1 VGDAFTF
8 VSDEE
13 QENLRTIERAIGKRL
28 PRVTL
33 PDFDYA
39 QKVAMKL
46 EIPIAERIA
55 AIRQQKAQAR
65 ARQQGYAQQ
74 AAQGGQQGAWPGR
87 QPGGGHGGQQGSPGP
102 EVAAIGGARSGGHA
116 GGGGHGFHGHKPR
129 KHGGGK
135 FGNRAGKGRFS
146 GPVGPR

>member
-1 VGDAFTF
+1 
-8 VSDEE
+8 
-13 QENLRTIERAIGKRL
+13 
-28 PRVTL
+28 
-33 PDFDYA
+33 
-39 QKVAMKL
+39 VAMKL

-102 EVAAIGGARSGGHA
+102 ELRRSAGHDPGGTRVAAGTVFMGTSRGSTGA
-116 GGGGHGFHGHKPR
+116 
-129 KHGGGK
+129 
-135 FGNRAGKGRFS
+135 GNSAIEREKADFPARWGRGNTRMGCFAN
-146 GPVGPR
+146 GEYCAPICCGLTLRLTRCLVIR